1 VNAATA
7 YARLSGLGPEV
18 VRTSE
23 AAAVLGL
30 SRVAASQTL
39 KRLAATGLIRPLR
52 SGMFWVRRE
61 AIDPWVALQW
71 LAAPY
76 PAYASVYS
84 ALSLH
89 GVLSQLPQTHYAA
102 TLGRS
107 RTIETSTGMFSLH
120 RLAPELFGGFET
132 LDGGAKV
139 ATVEKALFDLAYL
152 APTRSRLFA
161 RPPELELPRRINRA
175 ELERWMKRVSDP
187 RREAAVRQRL
197 DGWLAR

>member
-1 VNAATA
+1 MNAATA

-30 SRVAASQTL
+30 SPVAASQTL
-39 KRLAATGLIRPLR
+39 KRLAAIGLIQPLR
-52 SGMFWVRRE
+52 SGLFWVKRG
-61 AIDPWVALQW
+61 AVDPWVALQW

-89 GVLSQLPQTHYAA
+89 GVLSQLPQTHYAV

-107 RTIETSTGMFSLH
+107 QTIETSVGTYSLH
-120 RLAPELFGGFET
+120 RLAPELFGGYET
-132 LDGGAKV
+132 LESGAKI
-139 ATVEKALFDLAYL
+139 ATIEKALFDLAYL

-161 RPPELELPRRINRA
+161 RPPELELPRRMNRA
-175 ELERWMKRVSDP
+175 ELERWTKRVADP
-187 RREAAVRQRL
+187 RRKAAVRARL
-197 DGWLAR
+197 DHLVHR